1 MAGDSLAGVRNCQQT
16 AQLERRE
23 GVRSQGTMIKMKLER
38 QGRAGDCV
46 KNYMLYIKE
55 ACDFHLKTGPI

>member
-1 MAGDSLAGVRNCQQT
+1 
-16 AQLERRE
+16 
-23 GVRSQGTMIKMKLER
+23 MIKMKLER